1 MINRLFSLAGAH
13 LLLNRKCC
21 VRRGQSV
28 FFSGRGSRKDKSDP
42 LVHQRPLYV
51 FLTGRVGLLLVH
63 GEKLVP
69 LVLGSDPLFPQEPAR
84 GTFGVYLLHACF
96 NHWDAHTNLTWLI
109 CPFITRVCSA
119 FASTFIAPLGLRK
132 DKTRRAQPKRKMP
145 LHTCAHPERHAI
157 DISSGFRQ
165 LSAKR
170 PFPRE
175 ARASSHSV
183 ALLSFVRSLAPLRVQ
198 SKLDC
203 GVFYNH

>member
-1 MINRLFSLAGAH
+1 M
-13 LLLNRKCC
+13 
-21 VRRGQSV
+21 
-28 FFSGRGSRKDKSDP
+28 
-42 LVHQRPLYV
+42 HQRPLYV

-63 GEKLVP
+63 GQKLVP
-69 LVLGSDPLFPQEPAR
+69 LVLGPDPLFPQEPAR
-84 GTFGVYLLHACF
+84 GKFGVYLLHACF

-109 CPFITRVCSA
+109 SPFITRVFLCVRADVHCATWPSQRQNAARATQKENA
-119 FASTFIAPLGLRK
+119 FA
-132 DKTRRAQPKRKMP
+132 
-145 LHTCAHPERHAI
+145 HVWHAI

-183 ALLSFVRSLAPLRVQ
+183 VSLSFVHSPAPLRVQ